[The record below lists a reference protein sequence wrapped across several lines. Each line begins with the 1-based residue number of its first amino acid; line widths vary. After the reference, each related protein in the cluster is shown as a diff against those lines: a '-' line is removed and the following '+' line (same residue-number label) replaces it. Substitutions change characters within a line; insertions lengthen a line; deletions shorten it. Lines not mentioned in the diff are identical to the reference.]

1 MSTPGVRLE
10 PTNRNQQRGG
20 RRIWGRGSSG
30 GRERTTHSSSFWRG
44 AKMVLMTAFSGQRRA
59 WESSVTIGEERP
71 LEGVLPCVNEVKV
84 DGCMDWCSLANR

>member
-1 MSTPGVRLE
+1 
-10 PTNRNQQRGG
+10 
-20 RRIWGRGSSG
+20 
-30 GRERTTHSSSFWRG
+30 
-44 AKMVLMTAFSGQRRA
+44 MVLMTAFSGQRRA